1 MLDKKTIDEVLGRIN
16 QQQSCVSEEL
26 CRIVDPDDT
35 GIIEVEG
42 QQKVLSAL
50 GVPQTEVD
58 LFRMTREEFKQDF
71 AQYFE

>member
-1 MLDKKTIDEVLGRIN
+1 MLDKKTIDEVLGRIS

-50 GVPQTEVD
+50 GVQQTEVD